1 MTVTRA
7 PERDALTTTADLVTD
22 ALRRLGL
29 DGFLVDP
36 DLVKGGRNDNVVG
49 AVSDGRTVFVK
60 RLQGAT
66 EDAGARYA
74 RLDAFQQLVADLTS
88 EHLVTPEFLGAD
100 AEAHVLAYTCLP
112 DAVPGNELAE
122 DGRFDEAL
130 CRRAGRA
137 VATLHGLAAP
147 VAEVAPSRSGSRLAE
162 SLHALSIEAYEQSSG
177 AELEAWAL
185 LQHDKQLLDGLRRLA
200 TASSAA
206 PRVPCH
212 GDLRLDQF
220 LLTDEVLYLT
230 DWEEYRLA
238 DAANDVGGFVGEFL
252 RTAVSRMFVD
262 VEADDTT
269 PPGEVHAALM
279 RRGETELA
287 AVRPH
292 IGAFWAGYREAR
304 GGVSV
309 SDPGFVDR
317 VVAFAGWHLF
327 DRLLAGCMLSAKLS
341 HVERGTAG
349 VGRNALLAPEK
360 FAATIGLVDVD
371 AAARHEETI
380 R

>member
-1 MTVTRA
+1 MTATRA
-7 PERDALTTTADLVTD
+7 PERDVLTATADLVTA
-22 ALRRLGL
+22 ALARLGL

-36 DLVKGGRNDNVVG
+36 DRVKGGRNDNVVG
-49 AVSDGRTVFVK
+49 AVTDGRTVFVK

-66 EDAGARYA
+66 EDAGARFA
-74 RLDAFQQLVADLTS
+74 RLDAFQQLIAGLAS
-88 EHLVTPEFLGAD
+88 EHLVTPQFLGAD
-100 AEAHVLAYTCLP
+100 PGSHVLAYACLP

-122 DGRFDEAL
+122 DGRFDVAL

-137 VATLHGLAAP
+137 VAALHTLDAP
-147 VAEVAPSRSGSRLAE
+147 VGEETSTRSGSRLAD
-162 SLHALSIEAYEQSSG
+162 SLQALTVEAYVNSSG

-185 LQHDKQLLDGLRRLA
+185 LQHDRQLLEGLQVLA
-200 TASSAA
+200 TASAAA

-220 LLTDEVLYLT
+220 LLQDDVLYLT

-238 DAANDVGGFVGEFL
+238 DAAHDVGGFVGEFL

-279 RRGETELA
+279 RRGDAELA
-287 AVRPH
+287 SVRPH
-292 IGAFWAGYREAR
+292 IGAFWAGYREVR
-304 GGVSV
+304 GDVTPV
-309 SDPGFVDR
+309 DPGFTDR

-327 DRLLAGCMLSAKLS
+327 DRLLAGCMLSAKLT

-349 VGRNALLAPEK
+349 VGRNALLTPAK

-371 AAARHEETI
+371 AAADDTGAVR
-380 R
+380 